1 MINAS
6 QTHSGARQGE
16 TDMFR
21 NRLDNMIDMRHE
33 LVRLAGLIDWR
44 RFDEAF
50 GTLYAE
56 KGRPG
61 LSTRPMVGLHLLK
74 HARGVSDEQVCAQWI
89 ENAYFQ
95 FFCGETYFQT
105 ELPLDRTSMSV
116 WRGRIGAD
124 KLEVLL
130 SETLAAAM
138 RAKAIDQS
146 QMQRVTVDT
155 TAQTKAIA
163 HPTDS
168 HLLLR
173 AIEWLN
179 KLAKKQGVKLRQSY
193 LRLATRA
200 RREVARLIHGR
211 GHKQAMRFLRKMRI
225 RAGRLVARH
234 RSARSRGSPI
244 SCRRSSP
251 NSNGSNN
258 SWRKS
263 PMTKIKIYALHAPE
277 VECIAKGKARTRY
290 EFGVK
295 VSIAVTNARANGGQ
309 FVVGIRAVPGL
320 PYDGHTLKDQIAQVE
335 RLTGVA
341 VTRAYVDKGYRGH
354 GLETPDVHVS
364 QSPVK
369 RSPTIKR
376 ELRRRSA
383 IEPIIGHAKSDGLL
397 ERNRLAGTRGDAIN
411 AILVGAGHNIRLLL
425 AWLRRLLSF
434 FLALLV
440 SALSPSTSMHN
451 VAASPL
457 D

>member
-1 MINAS
+1 MRPNPIPTPAD
-6 QTHSGARQGE
+6 GE
-16 TDMFR
+16 ADMFR
-21 NRLDNMIDMRHE
+21 NRLDNIIDMRHE
-33 LVRLAGLIDWR
+33 LVRLAGLIDWK

-50 GTLYAE
+50 GGLYAE

-61 LSTRPMVGLHLLK
+61 LPTRLMVGLHFLK

-105 ELPLDRTSMSV
+105 KLPLDRTSMSV

-124 KLEVLL
+124 KLEALL
-130 SETLAAAM
+130 AETLAAAM
-138 RAKAIDQS
+138 RAEAVDPS
-146 QMQRVTVDT
+146 QMERVTIDT

-179 KLAKKQGVKLRQSY
+179 KLAKKQGIGLRQSY

-200 RREVARLIHGR
+200 RREVGRLIHGR
-211 GHKQAMRFLRKMRI
+211 GHKQAMRYLRKMRTWV
-225 RAGRLVARH
+225 GRLVRDIERKIEGQPDLRH
-234 RSARSRGSPI
+234 ACEPRLERIKQFLAQKPDDK
-244 SCRRSSP
+244 
-251 NSNGSNN
+251 N
-258 SWRKS
+258 
-263 PMTKIKIYALHAPE
+263 KIYALHAPE

-295 VSIAVTNARANGGQ
+295 VSIAVTNARADGGQ
-309 FVVGIRAVPGL
+309 FVIGIRAAPGL

-335 RLTGVA
+335 RLTGVT

-364 QSPVK
+364 QSPGE
-369 RSPTIKR
+369 RTPTIKR

-397 ERNRLAGTRGDAIN
+397 ERNRLAGARGDAIN
-411 AILVGAGHNIRLLL
+411 AVLVGAGHNIRLLL
-425 AWLRRLLSF
+425 AWLRAFLSF
-434 FLALLV
+434 FLALIA
-440 SALSPSTSMHN
+440 SALSPPKSVGAIAPH
-451 VAASPL
+451 VR
-457 D
+457 

>member
-1 MINAS
+1 MRPNPIPTPAD
-6 QTHSGARQGE
+6 GE
-16 TDMFR
+16 ADMFR
-21 NRLDNMIDMRHE
+21 NRLDNIIDMRHE

-50 GTLYAE
+50 GSLYAE

-61 LSTRPMVGLHLLK
+61 LPTRLMVGLHFLK
-74 HARGVSDEQVCAQWI
+74 HARGVSDEHVCAQWI

-105 ELPLDRTSMSV
+105 KLPLDRTSMSA
-116 WRGRIGAD
+116 WRGRIGPE

-130 SETLAAAM
+130 AETLAAAT
-138 RAKAIDQS
+138 RAKAVDPS

-155 TAQTKAIA
+155 TAQTKAVA

-179 KLAKKQGVKLRQSY
+179 KLARKQGVNLRQSY
-193 LRLATRA
+193 LRLAIRA
-200 RREVARLIHGR
+200 RREVGRLFHGG
-211 GHKQAMRFLRKMRI
+211 GHKQAMRYLRKMRTWT
-225 RAGRLVARH
+225 GRLVRD
-234 RSARSRGSPI
+234 I
-244 SCRRSSP
+244 E
-251 NSNGSNN
+251 
-258 SWRKS
+258 RKIDGR
-263 PMTKIKIYALHAPE
+263 PDLEHACAPQLERVKQFLAQKPDDKNKIYALHAPE

-295 VSIAVTNARANGGQ
+295 VSIAVTNARADGGQ
-309 FVVGIRAVPGL
+309 FVLGIRAVPGL

-364 QSPVK
+364 QSQAK
-369 RSPTIKR
+369 RTPTIKR

-397 ERNRLAGTRGDAIN
+397 ERNHLAGARGDAIN
-411 AILVGAGHNIRLLL
+411 AVLVGAGHNIRLLL
-425 AWLRRLLSF
+425 AWLRELLSLIF
-434 FLALLV
+434 ALLA
-440 SALSPSTSMHN
+440 SALSPPSVRYLAH
-451 VAASPL
+451 ARA

>member
-1 MINAS
+1 MRPKPIPRPA
-6 QTHSGARQGE
+6 QGE

-33 LVRLAGLIDWR
+33 FVRLTKLIDWK

-50 GTLYAE
+50 GDLYAE

-61 LSTRPMVGLHLLK
+61 LPTRLMVGLHLLK
-74 HARGVSDEQVCAQWI
+74 HARGISDEQVCAQWL

-105 ELPLDRTSMSV
+105 PLDRTSRSV

-124 KLEVLL
+124 TLEALL
-130 SETLAAAM
+130 AETLAAAM
-138 RAKAIDQS
+138 RAKAVDSS

-193 LRLATRA
+193 LRLAPRA
-200 RREVARLIHGR
+200 RREVGRLIHGR
-211 GHKQAMRFLRKMRI
+211 GHKQAMRFLRKMRTW
-225 RAGRLVARH
+225 AGRLVRD
-234 RSARSRGSPI
+234 I
-244 SCRRSSP
+244 E
-251 NSNGSNN
+251 
-258 SWRKS
+258 RKIEGQ
-263 PMTKIKIYALHAPE
+263 PDLIHACEPKLERVKQFLAQKPDDKNKIYALHAPG

-295 VSIAVTNARANGGQ
+295 VSIAVTNARAEGGQ
-309 FVVGIRAVPGL
+309 FVLGIRAVPGL

-335 RLTGVA
+335 RLW
-341 VTRAYVDKGYRGH
+341 
-354 GLETPDVHVS
+354 
-364 QSPVK
+364 
-369 RSPTIKR
+369 RSPALMSTKAIAATASKRQIFICRKARSNEARPSSENCEDAAPSNQLSVTPRVKAFLSETIWP
-376 ELRRRSA
+376 EPEATRS
-383 IEPIIGHAKSDGLL
+383 
-397 ERNRLAGTRGDAIN
+397 T
-411 AILVGAGHNIRLLL
+411 
-425 AWLRRLLSF
+425 
-434 FLALLV
+434 
-440 SALSPSTSMHN
+440 PSS
-451 VAASPL
+451 
-457 D
+457 

>member
-1 MINAS
+1 
-6 QTHSGARQGE
+6 
-16 TDMFR
+16 MFR

-33 LVRLAGLIDWR
+33 LARLAGLIDWR

-50 GTLYAE
+50 GGLYAE

-61 LSTRPMVGLHLLK
+61 LPTRLMVGLHLLK

-105 ELPLDRTSMSV
+105 RLPLDRTSMSV

-130 SETLAAAM
+130 AETLAAAT
-138 RAKAIDQS
+138 RAKAVDRS
-146 QMQRVTVDT
+146 QMQRVTIDT
-155 TAQTKAIA
+155 TAQTKAVA

-179 KLAKKQGVKLRQSY
+179 KLAKKQGVNLRQSY

-200 RREVARLIHGR
+200 RREVGRLIHGR
-211 GHKQAMRFLRKMRI
+211 GHKQAMRFLRKMRTW
-225 RAGRLVARH
+225 AGRLVRD
-234 RSARSRGSPI
+234 I
-244 SCRRSSP
+244 E
-251 NSNGSNN
+251 
-258 SWRKS
+258 RKIEGQAELRDACAPKLERVKQLLAQKPDDKS
-263 PMTKIKIYALHAPE
+263 KIYALHAPE

-295 VSIAVTNARANGGQ
+295 VSIAVTNARADGGQ

-320 PYDGHTLKDQIAQVE
+320 PYDGHTLRDQIAQVE
-335 RLTGVA
+335 RLTGMA

-354 GLETPDVHVS
+354 GLASPDIHVS
-364 QSPVK
+364 QSMAK
-369 RSPTIKR
+369 RTPTIKR

-397 ERNRLAGTRGDAIN
+397 ERNHLAGATGDAIN

-425 AWLRRLLSF
+425 AWLRSLLLLI
-434 FLALLV
+434 LALI
-440 SALSPSTSMHN
+440 ATTRSPSR
-451 VAASPL
+451 AKL
-457 D
+457 DPMSVHA